1 MGIPAF
7 GTCGWINGAQTYD
20 ADKTSTKNV
29 AAAAMCFVSG
39 AIFSVLAVL
48 MIFLLK
54 RVHSIYRSSGASLN
68 KAQGEFARG
77 VISNKNVQDAA
88 AEAARA
94 GVQAQATRY

>member
-1 MGIPAF
+1 MISVSILF
-7 GTCGWINGAQTYD
+7 CIISSRSGWINGAQTYD

-54 RVHSIYRSSGASLN
+54 RVSPN
-68 KAQGEFARG
+68 PF
-77 VISNKNVQDAA
+77 
-88 AEAARA
+88 
-94 GVQAQATRY
+94 TF